1 MDDMTVPQKR
11 SQNISITSWWLQDI
25 IPCVLADG
33 TNCSVA
39 FTVIKERFKR
49 LTQSND
55 FPIFLSLSLSLQ
67 CNSTLL
73 SLGLSGNKIENRG
86 AMHLASMLQVNDTLK
101 ELELADCDL
110 VNTHTDSCDLML
122 IFLGSARLLVVLVSQ
137 LDFKRQ
143 TEAGLSDL
151 PLSLQATQSVIAFAI
166 MLKSNSSLHSVDIS
180 RPLLF
185 SHQVQTHSITVVY
198 YINMIQIEH
207 LSWTGV

>member
-1 MDDMTVPQKR
+1 M
-11 SQNISITSWWLQDI
+11 ISPSF
-25 IPCVLADG
+25 
-33 TNCSVA
+33 S
-39 FTVIKERFKR
+39 
-49 LTQSND
+49 
-55 FPIFLSLSLSLQ
+55 LSLSLSLQ

-110 VNTHTDSCDLML
+110 VNTHRDSCDLML
-122 IFLGSARLLVVLVSQ
+122 IFLGVS
-137 LDFKRQ
+137 FKRQ

>member
-1 MDDMTVPQKR
+1 
-11 SQNISITSWWLQDI
+11 
-25 IPCVLADG
+25 
-33 TNCSVA
+33 
-39 FTVIKERFKR
+39 
-49 LTQSND
+49 
-55 FPIFLSLSLSLQ
+55 
-67 CNSTLL
+67 
-73 SLGLSGNKIENRG
+73 
-86 AMHLASMLQVNDTLK
+86 
-101 ELELADCDL
+101 
-110 VNTHTDSCDLML
+110 ML
-122 IFLGSARLLVVLVSQ
+122 IFLGSAWLLVVLVSQ

>member
-1 MDDMTVPQKR
+1 
-11 SQNISITSWWLQDI
+11 
-25 IPCVLADG
+25 
-33 TNCSVA
+33 
-39 FTVIKERFKR
+39 
-49 LTQSND
+49 
-55 FPIFLSLSLSLQ
+55 
-67 CNSTLL
+67 
-73 SLGLSGNKIENRG
+73 
-86 AMHLASMLQVNDTLK
+86 
-101 ELELADCDL
+101 
-110 VNTHTDSCDLML
+110 ML

-207 LSWTGV
+207 VLDGCLTLTWSSVSLSVCLSAGGVGGALLRDAGAEQQPGGAPPGEDGDDRHRDGEAD

>member
-1 MDDMTVPQKR
+1 MAAGH
-11 SQNISITSWWLQDI
+11 L
-25 IPCVLADG
+25 IPCVSADG
-33 TNCSVA
+33 TNCSVV
-39 FTVIKERFKR
+39 FTVIKEQFKR

>member
-1 MDDMTVPQKR
+1 M
-11 SQNISITSWWLQDI
+11 
-25 IPCVLADG
+25 
-33 TNCSVA
+33 
-39 FTVIKERFKR
+39 
-49 LTQSND
+49 TQSND
-55 FPIFLSLSLSLQ
+55 FPISLSLSLSLQ

-122 IFLGSARLLVVLVSQ
+122 IFLGSAWLLVVLVSQ

>member
-1 MDDMTVPQKR
+1 M
-11 SQNISITSWWLQDI
+11 
-25 IPCVLADG
+25 
-33 TNCSVA
+33 
-39 FTVIKERFKR
+39 
-49 LTQSND
+49 TQSND

>member
-1 MDDMTVPQKR
+1 
-11 SQNISITSWWLQDI
+11 
-25 IPCVLADG
+25 
-33 TNCSVA
+33 
-39 FTVIKERFKR
+39 
-49 LTQSND
+49 
-55 FPIFLSLSLSLQ
+55 
-67 CNSTLL
+67 
-73 SLGLSGNKIENRG
+73 
-86 AMHLASMLQVNDTLK
+86 MHLASMLQVNDTLK

-110 VNTHTDSCDLML
+110 VNTHRDSCDLML

-185 SHQVQTHSITVVY
+185 SHQVQTHRASQWCI
-198 YINMIQIEH
+198 I
-207 LSWTGV
+207 

>member
-1 MDDMTVPQKR
+1 M
-11 SQNISITSWWLQDI
+11 
-25 IPCVLADG
+25 
-33 TNCSVA
+33 
-39 FTVIKERFKR
+39 
-49 LTQSND
+49 TQSND
-55 FPIFLSLSLSLQ
+55 FPISLSLSLSLQ

-110 VNTHTDSCDLML
+110 VNTHRDSCDLML

-185 SHQVQTHSITVVY
+185 SHQVQTHRASQWCI
-198 YINMIQIEH
+198 I
-207 LSWTGV
+207 